1 MAHRG
6 TTLPELVAVLV
17 LLGVFALM
25 AGPGVAS
32 ALDRGAV
39 RRASVEMRVAISS
52 ARSRA
57 LHHSTRTSLII
68 TPGLLEVRSLDPQPE
83 IVSRRLGPAAHGVS
97 VEVSR
102 SVLRFGPNGLGWG
115 AANTTIRLRRGAA
128 ETVLVLSRL
137 GRVRRAR

>member
-25 AGPGVAS
+25 AGPSVAS
-32 ALDRGAV
+32 TLDRGAV
-39 RRASVEMRVAISS
+39 RRASVEMRAAISS
-52 ARSRA
+52 ARSTA
-57 LHHSTRTSLII
+57 LHQSMRTSLIV
-68 TPGLLEVRSLDPQPE
+68 TPGLLEIRSLDPQPE
-83 IVSRRLGPAAHGVS
+83 IVSRRPGPASYGVS
-97 VEVSR
+97 VDASR

-115 AANTTIRLRRGAA
+115 AANTTIRLRRGVV
-128 ETVLVLSRL
+128 ETVLVVSRL